1 MLSYIGGKSRIS
13 KFIIEYIPKNIHTYT
28 EVFGGMFWTYFN
40 MDISEYP
47 KLEKVVYNDFNPV
60 NTNLFKCVKDTD
72 NFYDYIKDIPC
83 QVKDIDMEGESSDPI
98 FKELFQKFQK
108 NAFNGELFSDNPDYE
123 RGMNYAY
130 VLSQVFSG
138 LKPESSSFID
148 LKYKYRS
155 KFDTFRDKV
164 GGKGRGKHFKQMFNN
179 ITDIENLDFERFI
192 EKYDSDEMFFYL
204 DPPYYNTEKYY
215 SNHDFGIEDHERLF
229 NSLKNIKGKFAM
241 SYYYFPQLE
250 EWFPKDKYKWVS
262 KDFAKSASASKGK
275 NQSIGT
281 ELLIMNYEI

>member
-1 MLSYIGGKSRIS
+1 MLSYIGGKSKIS
-13 KFIIEYIPKNIHTYT
+13 KFIIEYIPKDISTYT

-40 MDISEYP
+40 MDTSTYP
-47 KLEKVVYNDFNPV
+47 SLKTVVYNDYNPV
-60 NTNLFKCVKDTD
+60 NSNLFKCVKDTN
-72 NFYDYIKDIPC
+72 NFYNYIKDIPC
-83 QVKDIDMEGESSDPI
+83 QIKDIDKEGENSDPM
-98 FKELFQKFQK
+98 FKEMFKKFQK
-108 NAFNGELFSDNPDYE
+108 NAFSNKPFNNAPDYE

-164 GGKGRGKHFKQMFNN
+164 GGKGRGKHFKQMFDK
-179 ITDIENLDFERFI
+179 ITTIENLDFEEFI
-192 EKYDSDEMFFYL
+192 LKYDNEDMFFYL

-215 SNHDFGIEDHERLF
+215 SNHDFGLDDHERL
-229 NSLKNIKGKFAM
+229 SKILKNINGKFAM

-250 EWFPKDKYKWVS
+250 EWFPKDKYNWVS
-262 KDFAKSASASKGK
+262 REFPKSSSASKGK
-275 NQSIGT
+275 NQSIGV
-281 ELLIMNYEI
+281 ELLIMNY